1 MADLILSGS
10 VSGTVTVS
18 APSAAGSSVLTLPV
32 ATDTLIGKATT
43 DTLTNKT
50 LVAPV
55 LGTPTSGALDNCT
68 GTNLCKAW
76 VRFTATATPSIT
88 ASFNIA
94 SVVYS
99 ATGIYTITFTNAL
112 ADANYCVVTG
122 TNYNNAAGSFA
133 YGAGFYSLTASNF
146 VCQTYI
152 VSGVSLL
159 GASGSVY
166 IAVFR

>member
-1 MADLILSGS
+1 MSSISVAGD
-10 VSGTVTVS
+10 VSGAIS
-18 APSAAGSSVLTLPV
+18 IAAPLVAGSGTLTLPTG
-32 ATDTLIGKATT
+32 TDTLIGKATT

-76 VRFTATATPSIT
+76 VRFTSTATPTIT

-122 TNYNNAAGSFA
+122 ANLNNSAGSYAF
-133 YGAGFYSLTASNF
+133 GVGFYALTASNF
-146 VCQTYI
+146 VAQTYI
-152 VSGVSLL
+152 VSGVALL